1 MGCPVFCYIEGVV
14 IRQDLLPRHL
24 FCATVLVGVLIAYV
38 AAEDLMARKILIV
51 DDDLETVKLIGM
63 MLERRGYE
71 IVAAQTG
78 TQALERVQEGIP
90 DLIVLDI
97 MMPDMDGYEVC
108 RRLRANA
115 ATADVPVIMFTAKT
129 QLDDKVAGFQAGAD
143 DYLTK
148 PVHPN
153 ELASRVEAVLLRTAK
168 RKAESPEPIMRAKT
182 IGILGAKGGVGTTT
196 LATNLAVALAQG
208 AARDEKIFFADM
220 QPGMTASSFQF
231 GLRRAGAVARVLER
245 PIGQIDARFL
255 DAQLEEHRSGVFVLS
270 GQIEPLGVAMPMSPT
285 YGEAIVSHLGEMADY
300 LFLDMGV
307 GLGET
312 NRRLLSMCYQTVVTI
327 EPQRACLMLAQALL
341 NEMTESL
348 NIARHRISLV
358 LINKTASAA
367 SFTKQT
373 IEGLLQH
380 ELAGVV
386 TPAPELAF
394 QSYEGGVPMV
404 TSQPKSLVA
413 QQIQTIADYLLNV

>member
-1 MGCPVFCYIEGVV
+1 MPGS
-14 IRQDLLPRHL
+14 
-24 FCATVLVGVLIAYV
+24 VLESICGGGGLV
-38 AAEDLMARKILIV
+38 ARKILIV

-71 IVAAQTG
+71 IAAAQTG
-78 TQALERVQEGIP
+78 SQALEKVQAGGVP
-90 DLIVLDI
+90 DLIVLDV

-108 RRLRANA
+108 RRLRANS
-115 ATADVPVIMFTAKT
+115 ATAEVPIIMFTAKT

-153 ELASRVEAVLLRTAK
+153 ELASRIEAVLLRTAR
-168 RKAESPEPIMRAKT
+168 RKTGGAEPIMRAKLF
-182 IGILGAKGGVGTTT
+182 GFLGAKGGVGTTT
-196 LATNLAVALAQG
+196 LATNLAVAFTQG
-208 AARDEKIFFADM
+208 AERDEKTFFADM

-245 PIGQIDARFL
+245 PIGQIDARLL
-255 DAQLEEHRSGVFVLS
+255 DAQLEEHRSGVFILS
-270 GQIEPLGVAMPMSPT
+270 GQIEPIGAAMPMPPA
-285 YGEAIVSHLGEMADY
+285 YAEAIVSHLGAMADY

-312 NRRLLSMCYQTVVTI
+312 NRRLLPMCYQIVVTI

-358 LINKTASAA
+358 LINKAASAA
-367 SFTKQT
+367 SFTKEM

-394 QSYEGGVPMV
+394 QSQENGIPMV
-404 TSQPKSLVA
+404 ISQPNSLVA
-413 QQIQTIADYLLNV
+413 QQIQSIAEYLLSV